1 VSLTMTFHLFIFKI
15 ALTIEAC
22 LRKARLSDELAMI
35 CAANRSHREL
45 RGGEELMAQP
55 LNLLIVEDSKDD
67 AELLLRVLRPAGF
80 EPAYEIVDTLP
91 TMRAALEHSDW
102 DVITSDH
109 SMPQF
114 SAPDALALAKE
125 LRPNAPFIVV
135 SGENDLNLA
144 VSLIR
149 NGARDYIRK
158 EELARLVPTI
168 KEVMREVEVGRE
180 RQRAAHLL
188 LASEARYRRLFETA
202 QDGILILDA
211 DTGQITDVN
220 PYLIKML
227 GYPREDFL
235 GKKMWE
241 LGSFKD
247 TEASKSTFLE
257 LQTQGY
263 VRYEDLPLEDSDE
276 RRVDVE
282 FVSTVYAVDD
292 KKVIQC
298 NIRNI
303 TRRKEAEAR
312 VRHVNAELEQR
323 LLDQTVQ
330 LEVLNKEAEKF
341 NHSISHD
348 LRAPLR
354 WIGGFTQALEEGYG
368 NKLDAEGQRYLEKIR
383 ASVEHTGA
391 VIDGLI
397 EVARFSRT
405 DLRRESVNLTVMAR
419 QVMAEMQQ
427 DNPGRQVEFVA
438 AEGVSAN
445 GDPRLLR
452 RVLGNLLNN
461 AYKFTSKCL
470 PARIEFGRALQPDGR
485 VAYFVRDNG
494 IGLDM
499 AYADRLFGA
508 FQRLHSAK
516 EYPGTGI
523 GLATV
528 ERIIHRHGGQV
539 WAEGA
544 ENTSATFYFTL

>member
-1 VSLTMTFHLFIFKI
+1 
-15 ALTIEAC
+15 
-22 LRKARLSDELAMI
+22 
-35 CAANRSHREL
+35 
-45 RGGEELMAQP
+45 
-55 LNLLIVEDSKDD
+55 
-67 AELLLRVLRPAGF
+67 
-80 EPAYEIVDTLP
+80 
-91 TMRAALEHSDW
+91 
-102 DVITSDH
+102 
-109 SMPQF
+109 
-114 SAPDALALAKE
+114 
-125 LRPNAPFIVV
+125 
-135 SGENDLNLA
+135 
-144 VSLIR
+144 
-149 NGARDYIRK
+149 
-158 EELARLVPTI
+158 
-168 KEVMREVEVGRE
+168 
-180 RQRAAHLL
+180 
-188 LASEARYRRLFETA
+188 
-202 QDGILILDA
+202 
-211 DTGQITDVN
+211 
-220 PYLIKML
+220 
-227 GYPREDFL
+227 
-235 GKKMWE
+235 
-241 LGSFKD
+241 
-247 TEASKSTFLE
+247 
-257 LQTQGY
+257 
-263 VRYEDLPLEDSDE
+263 
-276 RRVDVE
+276 
-282 FVSTVYAVDD
+282 
-292 KKVIQC
+292 
-298 NIRNI
+298 
-303 TRRKEAEAR
+303 
-312 VRHVNAELEQR
+312 
-323 LLDQTVQ
+323 
-330 LEVLNKEAEKF
+330 
-341 NHSISHD
+341 
-348 LRAPLR
+348 LR